1 MQEGGRST
9 KTIIFSQWLGVLQI
23 VSVGLV
29 ANDISFADAF
39 SKGGR
44 QQDKAVQTFKASSE
58 VNVLLLATKS
68 GANGLNLTEATNV
81 VLVEPVM
88 SPAVEAQAVS
98 RVLRIGQTKDTHVY
112 RLIIKGTIE
121 EQIVKMQQHRRSAQ
135 TGSGGAEGGGGGSS
149 SPAKSKGA
157 TGLADGTPRRGRRGA
172 EDQLT
177 VADLRALFAGHVAGG
192 TVLHSDDDA
201 SGNDG
206 SSAANTIDLATGA
219 AAARPDQDAVSAE
232 HAAAFWGATVAYN
245 KRDVPRTDA
254 ANAINM
260 L

>member
-1 MQEGGRST
+1 MLLRRISMQDRSA
-9 KTIIFSQWLGVLQI
+9 KTIVFSQWQGVLQI

-29 ANDISFADAF
+29 TNEISFADAF

-44 QQDKAVQTFKASSE
+44 QQDKEVQNFKASSD

-112 RLIIKGTIE
+112 RLIVKGTIE
-121 EQIVKMQQHRRSAQ
+121 EKIVKMQQSRRVAPSSAK
-135 TGSGGAEGGGGGSS
+135 EV
-149 SPAKSKGA
+149 SPAKVGA
-157 TGLADGTPRRGRRGA
+157 HRDGTPRRGRRGT
-172 EDQLT
+172 EDHLT
-177 VADLRALFAGHVAGG
+177 VADLRGLFAGHIAGDTTLQTCASG
-192 TVLHSDDDA
+192 GSSTASAIDLSTDSEHGQAISHSSKVSFWTSTVL
-201 SGNDG
+201 
-206 SSAANTIDLATGA
+206 
-219 AAARPDQDAVSAE
+219 
-232 HAAAFWGATVAYN
+232 YN
-245 KRDVPRTDA
+245 RRDVPRTDA
-254 ANAINM
+254 ANAIEM

>member
-1 MQEGGRST
+1 MLLRRISVTDPHT
-9 KTIIFSQWLGVLQI
+9 KTIVFSQWQGVLQI

-29 ANDISFADAF
+29 TNEIAFADAF

-44 QQDKAVQTFKASSE
+44 QQDKEVQTFKASSD

-98 RVLRIGQTKDTHVY
+98 RVLRIGQTKHTHVY
-112 RLIIKGTIE
+112 RLIVTATIE
-121 EQIVKMQQHRRSAQ
+121 EQIVKMQKNRRVAQ
-135 TGSGGAEGGGGGSS
+135 TAVAGGS
-149 SPAKSKGA
+149 P
-157 TGLADGTPRRGRRGA
+157 TRRADDDTRVDITPRRARRGA

-177 VADLRALFAGHVAGG
+177 VADLRRLFAGHVA
-192 TVLHSDDDA
+192 SD
-201 SGNDG
+201 
-206 SSAANTIDLATGA
+206 SSAALHAHASGRSAAIDLSSESDYG
-219 AAARPDQDAVSAE
+219 QLVSE
-232 HAAAFWGATVAYN
+232 QEKSAFWKATVVYN
-245 KRDVPRTDA
+245 KRDVPRADA
-254 ANAINM
+254 ANAITM